1 MEGRSMNVDRTRPCL
16 QHLRQI
22 LGEAF
27 AAKATDDFCQTF
39 VRPAPDTHLADDG
52 FPRRM
57 LVVVEL
63 VPHPPQ
69 SPAEAVAAL
78 RGAPVWRSV
87 RDRASPALTGEMY
100 DEDLRQSIEALLD
113 PSLIRRTIVTA
124 AKERTYRIAA
134 PIRDALS
141 RLATEP
147 PPGVAGPPVQFSW
160 VNETF
165 IAWIDPRNLRELA
178 ADPLVHQI
186 DLPRRLELQLGTT
199 GTTVGAVQFRQ
210 DFGRSGKGV
219 KVAVIDSEVALL
231 PGVFQNRIVQKENF
245 TAEDWGVPGM
255 HGTGVAGIIAANGA
269 QGMGMA
275 PEAEIYNYKVVMTN
289 LVASPHDFHGAC
301 ALGQA
306 LEDGADVANCSWN
319 TTARTNGRSREARAC
334 DTVWAYGM
342 TVVVATGNQG
352 PLAGSAQ
359 CPADAKGVISV
370 GATGRDG
377 RAVQGYSG
385 RGPTRNGKL
394 CPDMVAPGGTPQ
406 NPIEFFQTDG
416 TFGPGTYGT
425 SFAAPHVSG
434 VLALLIEHYPG
445 LTPDEQSLLLQ
456 SLCTPL
462 ETGTANDFGN
472 GLLTL
477 DNVPRVSPP

>member
-1 MEGRSMNVDRTRPCL
+1 MTVDRTRPCS
-16 QHLRQI
+16 QHLRQV

-27 AAKATDDFCQTF
+27 AARATDDFCREF
-39 VRPAPDTHLADDG
+39 VRPAPGTQLADDG

-63 VPHPPQ
+63 VPHPPL
-69 SPAEAVAAL
+69 SPAEAAAAL
-78 RGAPVWRSV
+78 RGAPAWRAV
-87 RDRASPALTGEMY
+87 RDRASPALAAETV
-100 DEDLRQSIEALLD
+100 DADLRRSIEALLD
-113 PSLIRRTIVTA
+113 PSLIRGTLVAA
-124 AKERTYRIAA
+124 AKERSYAIAA

-147 PPGVAGPPVQFSW
+147 PPGGAGPPVQFSW
-160 VNETF
+160 VSETF
-165 IAWIDPRNLRELA
+165 MVWIDPRDLRELA
-178 ADPLVHQI
+178 ADPRVHQI
-186 DLPRRLELQLGTT
+186 DLPRRLELQLGMT
-199 GTTVGAVQFRQ
+199 GTTVGAVQFRK
-210 DFGRSGKGV
+210 DFGRSGKEV

-231 PGVFQNRIVQKENF
+231 PAVFQNRIFQKANY
-245 TAEDWGVPGM
+245 TAEGWGVPAM

-269 QGMGMA
+269 QAMGMA

-289 LVASPHDFHGAC
+289 LAASPLDFHGAC

-306 LEDGADVANCSWN
+306 LEDGADIANCSWN
-319 TTARTNGRSREARAC
+319 TTARTNGHSREARAC

-342 TVVVATGNQG
+342 TVVVSTGNEG
-352 PLAGSAQ
+352 PVAGSAQ

-370 GATGRDG
+370 GATGRNG
-377 RAVQGYSG
+377 KAVQDYSG
-385 RGPTRNGKL
+385 RGPMRNGKL

-406 NPIEFFQTDG
+406 NPVQFFQTDG
-416 TFGPGTYGT
+416 TFGPGDYGT

-434 VLALLIEHYPG
+434 VLALLIEHDPG
-445 LTPDEQSLLLQ
+445 LTPDEQFLLLK

-462 ETGTANDFGN
+462 QTGTANDFGS